1 MYTWFTI
8 EKQRGCRTWRRNA
21 AGVDSVQA
29 QGMVGCRPG
38 IVGVDYGRDGCMAL
52 EGTVL
57 ESKAAKTHEDP
68 VKLLRIR

>member
-1 MYTWFTI
+1 MVH
-8 EKQRGCRTWRRNA
+8 RRKRIAWLLVEANA

-38 IVGVDYGRDGCMAL
+38 IVGVDGDGDGCMAL
-52 EGTVL
+52 EGTAL
-57 ESKAAKTHEDP
+57 ESKTAKTHEAP

>member
-1 MYTWFTI
+1 MVV
-8 EKQRGCRTWRRNA
+8 GRRNA

-38 IVGVDYGRDGCMAL
+38 IVGVDDDQDGCMAL
-52 EGTVL
+52 EGTAL
-57 ESKAAKTHEDP
+57 ESKTAKTHEAP